1 MQAAPAWCCIAEKR
15 MPRLSRVLSICLFAL
30 GAGCLLYPIAAKMW
44 SAYCQ
49 KQVISSYEQQ
59 VSGEMNQKQCKE
71 LWQQAKQFEEQGDAG
86 GVSYEQTLSVTG
98 SEVMGT
104 LVIPQI
110 DVNLPIYHGTTDEV
124 LQKGVGHLQKSHL
137 PIGGKGNHCVLTG
150 HRGLPSARLFTRL
163 DELKQGDKLYL
174 KVLNQT
180 LAYEVSAVYPMVSKD
195 DLEEI
200 NRITSPRGGE
210 DLVTL
215 ITCTPY
221 GVNTH
226 RLLVQASRVQ
236 YQGELEETNMQNTQE
251 KTEMPKWIW
260 ALPVLVVA
268 AVLGG
273 MYSVKKIGVLL
284 LCGLLMA
291 GLWTGY
297 GKAAEAVRPETTC
310 SLTICANQKSEEIP
324 VSVFCVAT
332 WCDDGTYQVSSD
344 FKGVD
349 IEKLIID
356 STTENVRR
364 MTDLLKSQANKL
376 TPLEETTVKE
386 GQCVLKGL
394 ETGIYLVIPG
404 DVAAPGG
411 QGIYRFSPSLVAL
424 PQGGVQEDGTLQIKG
439 ELVKEIK
446 SPKTG
451 EAY

>member
-1 MQAAPAWCCIAEKR
+1 M
-15 MPRLSRVLSICLFAL
+15 FAL
-30 GAGCLLYPIAAKMW
+30 GVGFLLYPAVAKMW
-44 SAYCQ
+44 SSYRQ
-49 KQVISSYEQQ
+49 QQVISSYEQQ
-59 VSGEMNQKQCKE
+59 VLGEDRKQQCTA
-71 LWQQAKQFEEQGDAG
+71 LWQQAKQYEKQGNQSG
-86 GVSYEQTLSVTG
+86 ISYEQTLSVNG
-98 SEVMGT
+98 SDAMGT
-104 LVIPQI
+104 LVIPGI

-124 LQKGVGHLQKSHL
+124 LQKGVGHLQKSNL

-174 KVLNQT
+174 KVLNHT

-236 YQGELEETNMQNTQE
+236 YQGELEETNMQNTKE

-268 AVLGG
+268 TVLGG
-273 MYSVKKIGVLL
+273 IYSVKKMGVLL
-284 LCGLLMA
+284 LCGLLLA

-310 SLTICANQKSEEIP
+310 SLTICAKQKSEEIP

-349 IEKLIID
+349 IEKLKID
-356 STTENVRR
+356 STTENVRQV
-364 MTDLLKSQANKL
+364 TEELTQQAKKV
-376 TPLEETTVKE
+376 TPLAKTTVKE

-394 ETGIYLVIPG
+394 ETGIYLVVPG
-404 DVAAPGG
+404 DVTATGD
-411 QGIYRFSPSLVAL
+411 QGVYRFSPSLVAL
-424 PQGGVQEDGTLQIKG
+424 SQGGTQEDGTLQIKG
-439 ELVKEIK
+439 ELVKTIK